1 MENSVTERILDG
13 LAAVDDDGLD
23 LAMVALALADAARP
37 GRGMDPYVTHLGI
50 LVAEARREAGAAG
63 MPESARVR
71 GDVLRAVLVGRW
83 RYSGDVETYED
94 PVNADLMQVIDRR
107 RGLPV
112 SLGILYLHLA
122 RKLGWEADGLAFPGH
137 FLIRLSGSD
146 GDRIIMDPFHDGV
159 DISPV
164 DLRALYKSVKGQGAE
179 LAPDAY
185 APVTNRE
192 ILLRLQGN
200 IRLRALQDGDYASA
214 LAAVQRML
222 LISPSD
228 FRLWREG
235 GLMHMRL
242 GDLDSAL
249 TALERYLG
257 IAPPGPDRDSI
268 ARVMEELRQGRS

>member
-1 MENSVTERILDG
+1 MANPVTDHILDT
-13 LAAVDDDGLD
+13 LSAVDDHALD
-23 LAMVALALADAARP
+23 LAMAALALADTARP
-37 GRGMDPYVTHLGI
+37 GRCFESYVTHLGI
-50 LVAEARREAGAAG
+50 LVAEALREAGRAS
-63 MPESARVR
+63 MPEGARRR
-71 GDVLRAVLVGRW
+71 GEILRSVLVDRW
-83 RYSGDVETYED
+83 HYHGDVETYED
-94 PVNADLMQVIDRR
+94 LDNADLMQVIDRR
-107 RGLPV
+107 KGLPV
-112 SLGILYLHLA
+112 TLGILYLHVA
-122 RKLGWEADGLAFPGH
+122 RKLGWDADGLAFPGH
-137 FLIRLSGSD
+137 FLIRVCGD
-146 GDRIIMDPFHDGV
+146 AGDRVIMDPFHDGV
-159 DISPV
+159 EISPA

-179 LAPDAY
+179 LAPEAY

-200 IRLRALQDGDYASA
+200 IRLRALQEGDYPTA

-222 LISPSD
+222 LIAPSD